1 MTRLHA
7 ARAGETPEVF
17 SLDAQTARDTTR
29 KTSEPNDDRLT
40 TEPEPQRIRG
50 TSQDF
55 EQFSNGDVKIEM
67 NRLRKDG
74 GPENA
79 DAWQAL
85 ERVDDRTR
93 CASWEGACRSSAKRR
108 HSAQRVTGA
117 VAFRRVK
124 DVGPVWRD
132 RSGSGCRGRA
142 ADERSADPFRP
153 AHQAQ

>member
-7 ARAGETPEVF
+7 ARAGETLEVF

-29 KTSEPNDDRLT
+29 KTREPNDDRLT
-40 TEPEPQRIRG
+40 TDPEPQQIRG

-55 EQFSNGDVKIEM
+55 EQFSNGDVQIEM
-67 NRLRKDG
+67 NRPRKDG

-93 CASWEGACRSSAKRR
+93 CASWEGACRSSAKER
-108 HSAQRVTGA
+108 HRLRARENKRDDVSAVLPYG
-117 VAFRRVK
+117 
-124 DVGPVWRD
+124 
-132 RSGSGCRGRA
+132 GCR
-142 ADERSADPFRP
+142 
-153 AHQAQ
+153 

>member
-1 MTRLHA
+1 MTRLNA

-29 KTSEPNDDRLT
+29 KTREPNDDRLT
-40 TEPEPQRIRG
+40 TDPEPQQIRG

-55 EQFSNGDVKIEM
+55 EQFSNGDVQIEM
-67 NRLRKDG
+67 NRPRKDG

-93 CASWEGACRSSAKRR
+93 CASWEGACRTSAKGRQLRR
-108 HSAQRVTGA
+108 RPEQTERLNRHGSAGRFSGGA
-117 VAFRRVK
+117 QAGMTVS
-124 DVGPVWRD
+124 GP
-132 RSGSGCRGRA
+132 
-142 ADERSADPFRP
+142 
-153 AHQAQ
+153 